1 MKNFISC
8 SLENALRNFATL
20 TKDDVILIHYNDKD
34 YELCVLETKPG
45 NAVSIIECDMDVDF
59 APPVG
64 YVEPQRP
71 VAANQA
77 SSSSKPGDQQ
87 KLPSYPIKY
96 PLMKKENKVPY
107 AGEGY
112 RLDGKAMKKQD
123 ASKSDDMMDV
133 QDIDSTSMPRGIPN
147 YDYTIG
153 TLTFNRNANQKKEEP
168 VTTDDDKK
176 KPVSLGGTGYKLK
189 HIGRKP

>member
-1 MKNFISC
+1 M
-8 SLENALRNFATL
+8 RNFATL

-64 YVEPQRP
+64 YIEPQRP
-71 VAANQA
+71 VAAKQA
-77 SSSSKPGDQQ
+77 SGSSKPGEEQ

-96 PLMKKENKVPY
+96 PLVKKENKVPY

-112 RLDGKAMKKQD
+112 RLDGKAMKKPD
-123 ASKSDDMMDV
+123 VSKSEPMMDEPNLK
-133 QDIDSTSMPRGIPN
+133 DMSRGIPN
-147 YDYTIG
+147 YDYMVG
-153 TLTFNRNANQKKEEP
+153 MLTFNRNANLKKPEAVATEE
-168 VTTDDDKK
+168 DKK
-176 KPVSLGGTGYKLK
+176 AQAPLGGTGYKLK